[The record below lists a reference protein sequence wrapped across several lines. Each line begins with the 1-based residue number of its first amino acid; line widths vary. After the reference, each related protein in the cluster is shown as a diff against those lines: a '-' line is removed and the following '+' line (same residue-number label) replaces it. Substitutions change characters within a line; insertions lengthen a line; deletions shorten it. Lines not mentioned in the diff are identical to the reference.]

1 MRKTNWRKEIVYE
14 AEVKISDLLIGERN
28 KLEKFLHN

>member
-1 MRKTNWRKEIVYE
+1 MRKIDWMKEIVYE
-14 AEVKISDLLIGERN
+14 AEVKFSDLLSGKRN